1 MQNTVSKQ
9 RLDSLKKV
17 VSNNSIVL
25 VVIAMIIAGT
35 IAEGSQFLSF
45 QNFMNIL
52 RNHAVIGIIALGM
65 SFVIISGNIDLS
77 VGAQMVVLQPSRSR
91 SSTIPATWCWDLS
104 LGSWQAVPC
113 PRSQAS

>member
-1 MQNTVSKQ
+1 M
-9 RLDSLKKV
+9 
-17 VSNNSIVL
+17 SNNSIVL

-77 VGAQMVVLQPSRSR
+77 VGAQMVAVAAITVSFVNNTGNVVLGLIL
-91 SSTIPATWCWDLS
+91 IP
-104 LGSWQAVPC
+104 QAVPC